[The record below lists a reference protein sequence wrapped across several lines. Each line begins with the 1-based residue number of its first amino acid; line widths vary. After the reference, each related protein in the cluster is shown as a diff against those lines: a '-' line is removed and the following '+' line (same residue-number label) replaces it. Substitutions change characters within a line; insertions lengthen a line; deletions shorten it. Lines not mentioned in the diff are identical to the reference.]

1 MNHIISKSCADAQ
14 AYIVPFRAGSPRSV
28 SIAPEIDAAV
38 DLAINGSFGGNLG
51 ETYAM
56 TLPVGDKLTS
66 IILLGL
72 GADRLSV
79 RDIHT
84 KAAPAFKQA
93 KQLGA
98 KHVAIML
105 DQVSE
110 LSESFELFGA
120 LARLP
125 QLVGYTNS
133 GLKSNPENKS
143 LEQIT
148 FVTAADGLDAALKE
162 AVATARGT
170 IIARRLC
177 NLRSN
182 EQTPQ
187 SLAEDTAALGKEY
200 GFDVQLF
207 DKAAIEELGMES
219 FLSGHAARTTPRPCL
234 S

>member
-1 MNHIISKSCADAQ
+1 MNHIISKSCTDAQ

-105 DQVSE
+105 DQVS
-110 LSESFELFGA
+110 
-120 LARLP
+120 
-125 QLVGYTNS
+125 
-133 GLKSNPENKS
+133 
-143 LEQIT
+143 
-148 FVTAADGLDAALKE
+148 
-162 AVATARGT
+162 
-170 IIARRLC
+170 
-177 NLRSN
+177 
-182 EQTPQ
+182 
-187 SLAEDTAALGKEY
+187 
-200 GFDVQLF
+200 
-207 DKAAIEELGMES
+207 
-219 FLSGHAARTTPRPCL
+219 
-234 S
+234 

>member
-1 MNHIISKSCADAQ
+1 MKHIISKSCADAQ
-14 AYIVPFRAGSPRSV
+14 AYIVPFRAGSHRGV
-28 SIAPEIDAAV
+28 SIAPEMDAAV

-56 TLPVGDKLTS
+56 TLPVGNKLTS

-84 KAAPAFKQA
+84 KAAQAFKQA

-98 KHVAIML
+98 KHVAVML

-133 GLKSNPENKS
+133 GLKSNPENKNC
-143 LEQIT
+143 EQVA
-148 FVTAADGLDAALKE
+148 FVTAADGLDAA
-162 AVATARGT
+162 R
-170 IIARRLC
+170 
-177 NLRSN
+177 
-182 EQTPQ
+182 
-187 SLAEDTAALGKEY
+187 
-200 GFDVQLF
+200 
-207 DKAAIEELGMES
+207 
-219 FLSGHAARTTPRPCL
+219 
-234 S
+234 